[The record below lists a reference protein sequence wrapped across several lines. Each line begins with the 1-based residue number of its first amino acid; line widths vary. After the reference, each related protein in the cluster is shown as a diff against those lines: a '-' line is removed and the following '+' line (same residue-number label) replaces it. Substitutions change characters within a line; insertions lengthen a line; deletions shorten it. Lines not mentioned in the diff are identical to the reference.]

1 MDNRFIVPQFIDNE
15 NKIWG
20 PITVRQFV
28 ICLVGALFIF
38 ISYKLSDFT
47 LFLFEGI
54 FVIILVVFLAF
65 YRVNGAPFH
74 IFALNVVQTMKKPR
88 IRVWQKL
95 YIKMQV
101 KKLNKEDR
109 QTAVAPVVKKSF
121 LPSRK
126 LSELSLIIDT
136 GGVYKGEAE
145 ANKINNISFNVKS

>member
-20 PITVRQFV
+20 PVTVRQFV
-28 ICLVGALFIF
+28 TILVGALFIF

-47 LFLFEGI
+47 LFLFQTI
-54 FVIILVVFLAF
+54 FIVIFIVLVAF

-74 IFALNVVQTMKKPR
+74 VFALNFIETVKKPH

-95 YIKMQV
+95 YL
-101 KKLNKEDR
+101 KKEMRKSKDEEL
-109 QTAVAPVVKKSF
+109 TPAPAVVKKSF
-121 LPSRK
+121 LPSHK

-145 ANKINNISFNVKS
+145 ANKVNNISFNVQP